1 MRRSRELSKF
11 SGLRRVLATLGNRYL
26 HAGLIILAFGAT
38 AAVLVFNNS
47 VMPRYT
53 RAGTAFSMPQVTGLS
68 HDAAADTILAYSL
81 GAVPV
86 GTPCLTSAWERGTIL
101 AQRPLPGAQVKAG
114 RTVYLKQSD
123 NTRDSVRVPNLVS
136 ATISAARNMIQRAQL
151 MVGEVLPDSFP
162 TPYPDVVT
170 RQYPPPDS
178 MVLRRDSVSIWF
190 STGLGNRLVSV
201 PLVTGLPMSEA
212 LDLLREAGLHAKV
225 YPQSYA
231 KRLDPQVLSQSHPAG
246 KPRAGRQRADVV
258 LEYGRAV
265 AAWPTNSASRART
278 IAEAEGT
285 RGSLAGH

>member
-11 SGLRRVLATLGNRYL
+11 SALRRARATLGNRYL
-26 HAGLIILAFGAT
+26 HAGLVVLALVAT
-38 AAVLVFNNS
+38 SAVLVFNNS

-68 HDAAADTILAYSL
+68 HDAAAETLLAHNL
-81 GAVPV
+81 GAVQWDTV
-86 GTPCLTSAWERGTIL
+86 LDFSVERGTIL

-114 RTVYLKQSD
+114 RTAYLKQSD

-178 MVLRRDSVSIWF
+178 VVLRRDSVSIWF

-201 PLVTGLPMSEA
+201 PLVIGLPMSEA

-231 KRLDPQVLSQSHPAG
+231 KRLDPRVLSQSHPAG
-246 KPRAGRQRADVV
+246 NRVP
-258 LEYGRAV
+258 
-265 AAWPTNSASRART
+265 
-278 IAEAEGT
+278 EGSELT
-285 RGSLAGH
+285 LFWNMDEQ